1 MLKNKRGVSLISL
14 VITIILIIILASI
27 TYFASVSA
35 ISKTNYTRYVNNV
48 KNVEDAIEERLVK
61 VRGET
66 IPKGKLYTNGQIYNY
81 IADGG
86 SSELDFVKKGE
97 VPEYT
102 IIKDNA
108 NFDFELPELKV
119 NTPRDTGVNLVY
131 AVTNDGTVFTWPPYS
146 YKNGHYINQDSTVD
160 IDIMYD
166 SGDHDVT
173 IGDKLKTITVDAN
186 GNLLDASM
194 GGNQSSD
201 NKTKLQKPTV
211 TGTYTYNGQEQTAV
225 LSGFDEATMTI
236 VNNKRK
242 NAGAGSVVVMLKDPE
257 NYAWAGG
264 GGKNINIPWNIEKK
278 KVSIEWSSTVFEY
291 DGKTH
296 VPSAKVVGV
305 AGEQIKLKITGAAMA
320 GGEYTANAS
329 IESVTNGKPDNYELE
344 NTSTKFEIRVKEIL
358 IKSADYYGRY
368 DGNEKTFE
376 LTVKNLVSGY
386 SIYYS
391 IDTPLTASN
400 CETAGTVVKPTRTN
414 AGETVVY
421 YYIKTI
427 YGVEKAGSNK
437 ITIEKIEIYPTLNM
451 ENYVYGGIKPTPS
464 VNGNIENAPVTYYV
478 TTSNLT
484 TGGKNWAEVTDA
496 TGLDVGK
503 YYMYAVV
510 STSTNYKSATTPTKA
525 FTVTNGNMTGSVSI
539 VGNAVYGQ
547 TLTANSTAIIPTGC
561 TLQYAWWSATSASA
575 TTGATIADSTNSATY
590 KVGKGLIG
598 KYIGVTVT
606 ATKANYN
613 EKVFTDI
620 TDSSNGGNGTIVT
633 KDASVLAVTL
643 NQTQFE
649 YIGTE
654 IKPTITIKDDGSTL
668 VNGTDYDIT
677 YTNNVNAGIAT
688 ITIIYKGNYTG
699 KVEKTFEIAK
709 KAMIVLPTSGQ
720 SKIYGSSDPVLAYT
734 SSGMISGQT
743 PAFNGVLSRT
753 TGENV
758 GTYAINKG
766 TLALKDNGAFLANN
780 YNLVL
785 SGTAVNFAIN
795 AKSSSTL
802 AASLDTTSYT
812 YDGSAKIPTATIKD
826 DSKTLTSGTD
836 YTLSYVNN
844 VNAGKATAT
853 ITFKGNYIGAIEKTF
868 TIAKANISPSIN
880 MNGYSYGGTKSAP
893 TVSGNAGNG
902 TVTYYYNTTNSNT
915 NGANWKNVTGS
926 AMLNAGT
933 YYMYAVVNPTSN
945 YNGATTA
952 VKSFTISPKN
962 ISLTW
967 GSTIVF
973 TYNGRGQKPTV
984 SATSG
989 VSTETIKL
997 TEIAPK
1003 IDAGSYTA
1011 SVSIASVTGG
1021 NANKNNYKVTNPTK
1035 AYTINKKAISVAWS
1049 STSFIWDGASHVPSA
1064 SIATGVQLETMTL
1077 SVSGVTT
1084 KSGTWTA
1091 TASVQSLVGGQGKTS
1106 NYNVGNTTTKFTV
1119 NKLIAVGHYINY
1131 TPTSS
1136 SMWTSSNNTGATS
1149 VQLST
1154 NTSVKWRVLSIDD
1167 NTGNVVV
1174 TTNGHVNRMSLQ
1186 GTAGFLR
1193 GANELNRICAKLY
1206 SNSSKGIT
1214 ARSMTIEDLNKA
1226 CGYTPSTNLVRYAWY
1241 PSNTSNSNLKDVV
1254 AGGHT
1259 YKAVAHTSNLTGIS
1273 CPRFFVWD
1281 DRNGVT
1287 HVSTGESNY
1296 VELKSQSSPVL
1307 TTSKM
1312 VWYSPVSL
1320 NSTVGD
1326 IIKGKENDRTWL
1338 ASPICCLYTS
1348 GEQRAYFVM
1357 LTAYATAIHE
1367 NYLMSSKG
1375 YSSGGEQGISPVIT
1389 LNIKNIRFTESGKN
1403 GSTSSTA
1410 WNLK

>member
-48 KNVEDAIEERLVK
+48 KNVEDAIGERVVK

-81 IADGG
+81 IANGG
-86 SSELDFVKKGE
+86 SSELDFVKKDE

-108 NFDFELPELKV
+108 DFDFDLPELKV

-131 AVTNDGTVFTWPPYS
+131 AITDDGTVFTWPPYS
-146 YKNGHYINQDSTVD
+146 YKNGYYINQDSTVD

-173 IGDKLKTITVDAN
+173 IGDKLKTIIVDAN

-201 NKTKLQKPTV
+201 NKTKLQKPTI

-242 NAGAGSVVVMLKDPE
+242 NAGTGNVVVMLKDPE

-264 GGKNINIPWNIEKK
+264 GGKNINIPWTIEKK
-278 KVSIEWSSTVFEY
+278 KVSIEWSSTVFDY
-291 DGKTH
+291 DGRTH

-305 AGEQIKLKITGAAMA
+305 AGEQIKLKITGAAMT

-329 IESVTNGKPDNYELE
+329 IDSVTNGKPDNYELE
-344 NTSTKFEIRVKEIL
+344 NASTKFEIRVKEIL
-358 IKSADYYGRY
+358 VDSADYNGIY

-391 IDTPLTASN
+391 VNTPLTASN
-400 CETAGTVVKPTRTN
+400 YETAGTSVKPTRTN
-414 AGETVVY
+414 AGETIVY

-427 YGVEKAGSNK
+427 YGVEKTGSNK
-437 ITIEKIEIYPTLNM
+437 ITIEKIGISPTLNM

-464 VNGNIENAPVTYYV
+464 VNGNIENSPVTYYV
-478 TTSNLT
+478 TTSNST
-484 TGGKNWAEVTDA
+484 TGGKNWAEITDA

-510 STSTNYKSATTPTKA
+510 SASTNYKSATTPAKA
-525 FTVTNGNMTGSVSI
+525 FTITKGNMSGSVSI
-539 VGNAVYGQ
+539 MGNAVYDQ
-547 TLTANSTAIIPTGC
+547 TLTVSSTAIIPTGC
-561 TLQYAWWSATSASA
+561 TLQYSWWSATSASA

-620 TDSSNGGNGTIVT
+620 TDSSNGGNGTVVT
-633 KDASVLAVTL
+633 KDSNSLEVTL
-643 NQTQFE
+643 NQAQFE
-649 YIGTE
+649 YTGAE
-654 IKPTITIKDDGSTL
+654 IKPTITIKDVGTTL

-677 YTNNVNAGIAT
+677 YANNVNAGTAT
-688 ITIIYKGNYTG
+688 ATIIYKGNYTG
-699 KVEKTFEIAK
+699 KVEKTFEITK
-709 KAMIVLPTSGQ
+709 KTITVVPTSGQ
-720 SKIYGSSDPVLAYT
+720 SKIYGSNDPVLVYT

-743 PAFNGVLSRT
+743 PAFNGALSRA

-766 TLALKDNGAFLANN
+766 TLALKDNGTFLANN

-785 SGTAVNFAIN
+785 SGTVVNFTIN
-795 AKSSSTL
+795 TKSASTL
-802 AASLDTTSYT
+802 TASLNTTSYT
-812 YDGSAKIPTATIKD
+812 YDGNAKIPTATVKD
-826 DSKTLTSGTD
+826 GSKTLTSGTD
-836 YTLSYVNN
+836 YTLSYANN
-844 VNAGKATAT
+844 TNAGEATAT
-853 ITFKGNYIGAIEKTF
+853 MTFKGNYTGTIEKTF

-880 MNGYSYGGTKSAP
+880 MNGYSYGGTKSTP
-893 TVSGNAGNG
+893 TISGNIGNS

-915 NGANWKNVTGS
+915 NGANWTNVTSS

-933 YYMYAVVNPTSN
+933 YYMYAVVDPTSN

-952 VKSFTISPKN
+952 VKSFTISPKS

-973 TYNGRGQKPTV
+973 TYNGGVQKPTV
-984 SATSG
+984 SVTSG

-997 TEIAPK
+997 TEIDPK

-1021 NANKNNYKVTNPTK
+1021 NANKNNYTITNPTK
-1035 AYTINKKAISVAWS
+1035 AYTINKKTINVVWS
-1049 STSFIWDGASHVPSA
+1049 NIKFNYDGKSHIASA
-1064 SIATGVQLETMTL
+1064 SISTGVPNEIITL
-1077 SVSGVTT
+1077 SVV
-1084 KSGTWTA
+1084 GTAQTNEGTYPV
-1091 TASVQSLVGGQGKTS
+1091 TASIKGISGGQGKLS
-1106 NYNVGNTTTKFTV
+1106 NYSILNTTTYFTIGQGKVYVTLYTDGTLVFSGVDDKLSGKTVKSSYGDISTQTFNFWALSPWYDEKDSVKYVKFATPIFPKSTALWFHACSNIESIDTTNLDTSFV
-1119 NKLIAVGHYINY
+1119 TEMQCMFRGCTKL
-1131 TPTSS
+1131 TTLD
-1136 SMWTSSNNTGATS
+1136 
-1149 VQLST
+1149 LSKF
-1154 NTSVKWRVLSIDD
+1154 NTSKVTNMDDMFAQCNSLKSADLS
-1167 NTGNVVV
+1167 
-1174 TTNGHVNRMSLQ
+1174 S
-1186 GTAGFLR
+1186 F
-1193 GANELNRICAKLY
+1193 
-1206 SNSSKGIT
+1206 
-1214 ARSMTIEDLNKA
+1214 
-1226 CGYTPSTNLVRYAWY
+1226 
-1241 PSNTSNSNLKDVV
+1241 NTSNVTSMQGLFYFCYALQSVNVTSFNTSKVKNLAGAFRSCSNLTTLDLSSFNTSNVTDMNGTFADSGKLKTIYVGSGWNTSNAD
-1254 AGGHT
+1254 
-1259 YKAVAHTSNLTGIS
+1259 TSNLFTNCGT
-1273 CPRFFVWD
+1273 
-1281 DRNGVT
+1281 NTVT
-1287 HVSTGESNY
+1287 R
-1296 VELKSQSSPVL
+1296 K
-1307 TTSKM
+1307 
-1312 VWYSPVSL
+1312 
-1320 NSTVGD
+1320 
-1326 IIKGKENDRTWL
+1326 
-1338 ASPICCLYTS
+1338 
-1348 GEQRAYFVM
+1348 
-1357 LTAYATAIHE
+1357 
-1367 NYLMSSKG
+1367 
-1375 YSSGGEQGISPVIT
+1375 
-1389 LNIKNIRFTESGKN
+1389 
-1403 GSTSSTA
+1403 
-1410 WNLK
+1410 